1 MPSQKTLAK
10 STSALSQGQFIK
22 YLHLINV
29 FKDLATGNY
38 LNCELTLLTVSS
50 SVKMEFYESKAGADT
65 SLYPQGQ
72 AGSSMEPEG
81 QQVNE
86 FNLEYLDE

>member
-10 STSALSQGQFIK
+10 TTSALSQGQFIK

-29 FKDLATGNY
+29 FKALAPGNY
-38 LNCELTLLTVSS
+38 LNCELILLTVSS
-50 SVKMEFYESKAGADT
+50 SIEMEFYESKAGADT
-65 SLYPQGQ
+65 GLYPQGQ

-81 QQVNE
+81 HQVNE
-86 FNLEYLDE
+86 FNLECLDE

>member
-10 STSALSQGQFIK
+10 STSALGQGQFIK

-29 FKDLATGNY
+29 FKALATGNY

-50 SVKMEFYESKAGADT
+50 SIKMEFYESKAGADT